1 MPSPR
6 DILAANRR
14 DALELVQKMGSRNL
28 RRVLSRAE
36 VDLVRRLA
44 DMKIPGSSFTRANLE
59 TALIH
64 VRATLKDLRAGIKD
78 TVVAGAKPAAEYATE
93 GTIRYL
99 NGMEKTFKGV
109 TTQPLALDEAAMF
122 EQSVVG
128 ARSSILR
135 RLGSSGTG
143 APGAAAVEVPAKMGI
158 LDRYGLNVI
167 GDFEQ
172 TLTTGVLARKPWN
185 EVKADLIGR
194 SSFLQ
199 GKPAFWAERIIRT
212 EMMGA
217 YNRASWEAN
226 READDQLGDMVKIL
240 SATFDDRTASDSY
253 AVHGQIRFP
262 DEAFESWFGLYQHP
276 PNRPNDRE
284 IVVPHRISW
293 PLPPYL
299 KQREDAEVLAR
310 WVKEKRKGAPPPR
323 PKMTSVDIKR
333 FGKDSPPGVRE
344 TEARERRAQ
353 VPPEE

>member
-1 MPSPR
+1 MPNPR

-14 DALELVQKMGSRNL
+14 DAMELVQKMGSRNL

-36 VDLVRRLA
+36 VDLVQRLA
-44 DMKIPGSSFTRANLE
+44 TMRPTSTFTRANLE

-64 VRATLKDLRAGIKD
+64 VRATLKDLRAGIKQ
-78 TVVAGAKPAAEYATE
+78 TVVDGAKPAAEYATE

-99 NGMEKTFKGV
+99 NGMEQQYKGV
-109 TTQPLALDEAAMF
+109 ASQPLALDEAAMF

-143 APGAAAVEVPAKMGI
+143 APGAVAAEVPAKMGI

-172 TLTTGVLARKPWN
+172 TLTTGVLGRKSW
-185 EVKADLIGR
+185 EEMKADIIGN
-194 SSFLQ
+194 SPFLQ
-199 GKPAFWAERIIRT
+199 GKPGFWAERIVRT

-217 YNRASWEAN
+217 YNRASWESN

-299 KQREDAEVLAR
+299 KQRDDGEVLAR

-323 PKMTSVDIKR
+323 PKMSSVDPKR
-333 FGKDSPPGVRE
+333 FGNEKPPGVRE
-344 TEARERRAQ
+344 TEARAPRAQ